1 LLVSKSKDRGE
12 HSYIASSARGWGFSL
27 GFKEESCKSTF
38 KGRVRVYLHRLGFE
52 IQTKKKMTLN
62 FTHSSAP
69 LKTIEEI
76 QFGMLSPDEI
86 KAMSVCHIEY
96 PETMVSCSA
105 HQRVLICEQTLTLVV
120 GG

>member
-1 LLVSKSKDRGE
+1 
-12 HSYIASSARGWGFSL
+12 
-27 GFKEESCKSTF
+27 
-38 KGRVRVYLHRLGFE
+38 
-52 IQTKKKMTLN
+52 MTLN

-76 QFGMLSPDEI
+76 QFGLLSPDEI

-105 HQRVLICEQTLTLVV
+105 HPNGTVIRQILTLVGV
-120 GG
+120 LGRGKEQATRKGIK